1 MVNKAVLDKAKAFLC
16 WDTFPDISVQLIE
29 TQKAVSYFHPPAGR
43 STIIVYYERG
53 NSDFSFPLFL
63 LFHEAGHYLQ
73 YREMEMQGR
82 ESEFWRIIDT
92 PTGPEKAA
100 FEKQAWEKGREA
112 FKTFVQEQGLE
123 ASLLK
128 EYDKT
133 ARKSI
138 RSYR

>member
-1 MVNKAVLDKAKAFLC
+1 MVSKVILDKAKAFLC
-16 WDTFPDISVQLIE
+16 WDVFSDLSIQLIE
-29 TQKAVSYFHPPAGR
+29 TQEAVSYFHPPASR
-43 STIIVYYERG
+43 STILLYYERG
-53 NSDFSFPLFL
+53 NPDFSFPLFL

-73 YREMEMQGR
+73 YQEFQMQGR
-82 ESEFWRIIDT
+82 ESEFWQIIDT

-100 FEKQAWEKGREA
+100 FEKQTWDKGREL
-112 FKTFVQEQGLE
+112 FKKFVQEHDLE

-128 EYDKT
+128 EYDNK